1 MLDQIA
7 GRPSPSWRRSQVW
20 LVLLFWLSRFYL
32 SPSRGPRILW
42 LRRLNRFLQ
51 RKYTPWQIIL
61 ATCTLFYAVRHGD
74 VLLGLQAPE
83 PLARLYS
90 SDFYRATWIV
100 TALDAGFATAMSIRW
115 KWLRDIASLAF
126 SGYYLLFANDADEKL
141 RKFRAFCT
149 VEMLRITWEKQ
160 GNPYI
165 RFFTRRD
172 RPRINIRKKL
182 FLPRPKGSKY
192 SKPLTLHLFFA
203 GTEAELEASN
213 ELVMDIPGGGFICM
227 NPLHH
232 EERLLRW
239 AIRTKRVVISFDY
252 GKAPEYPY
260 PFAIDEMYDAYM
272 LLHQTKGRCIGMNR
286 NGEKDLKVLL
296 TGDSAGANIA
306 TAMVVK
312 IFEMR
317 TPAIGKPASNSSTI
331 DANSLPLP
339 VALNFAYPA
348 LSFHFTS
355 WMPSSDLRVLRSE
368 SKSDIASLLL
378 RQKDHLEHRSPLA
391 VVEDVEPA
399 RGKRP
404 NFTRRRTTSSGGGG
418 WPWTGA
424 SGKNKEKTLTGSKSF
439 STLTLGGRRASLA
452 GILGGDLS
460 TTSTTSRAE
469 GGEQGE
475 AATTGAESD
484 GSSPDECDKALE
496 DRVLWWDE
504 ADQPATPWSSAS
516 KSTQDELKRKVKED
530 EALVMGKEDGAGAA
544 GKEVG
549 EAKAVAR
556 RKKESAKEM
565 LAETRL
571 AMTSRTAF
579 FNDRIIS
586 PSMCRAMALLYV
598 GPRNAPDLHSDYHL
612 SPIFTPSHLLA
623 QFPPVYMSCG
633 ERDPLVDDTVI
644 FAGKLREAKEAR
656 KMDILAREARHGDG
670 LRMSTS
676 GRKRDPF
683 VDETEDD
690 WVRTSII
697 AGWSHGYLQMVSL
710 LPAAE
715 KVIAMHADWIVE
727 AFETAAEKELNN
739 QQQQLRLAAPARSS
753 SSTRTPTRTPASTG
767 AATRPE
773 HLTTNGILPD
783 MQPINVIPPTPVIT
797 DSTALAPSATPSP
810 QKDTLA
816 VHSAS
821 ALSDGEQEDDILT
834 FTPKRRR
841 GSSNAS
847 RSSRS
852 GGASPPTQP
861 YKSSPPLLS
870 PGADETIEVLDECVP
885 AMGGLH
891 LVTPA
896 ERALRDELLPG
907 GQQSHL
913 ALNSAPASRPTT
925 PGRRSA
931 SAQPGATS
939 GSSTATRTSRPE
951 RTLSLSPP
959 PAPSPR
965 TGRSPSASALP
976 QPQGAIFID
985 ARDLMRRRKEDV
997 VFGIVSGAGSRTSSP
1012 PPRKAGDGERGGA
1025 EEKEGARF
1033 DRRRT
1038 VE

>member
-1 MLDQIA
+1 MLDQLA

-32 SPSRGPRILW
+32 SPSRGPRVLW
-42 LRRLNRFLQ
+42 LRRLNRLLA

-126 SGYYLLFANDADEKL
+126 SGYYLLFANEADEKL

-149 VEMLRITWEKQ
+149 VEMLRTTWEKQ

-165 RFFTRRD
+165 RFFTRPD
-172 RPRINIRKKL
+172 RPRITIRKKL

-203 GTEAELEASN
+203 GTEAEVEASH

-260 PFAIDEMYDAYM
+260 PFAIDEMYDAYT

-317 TPAIGKPASNSSTI
+317 GP
-331 DANSLPLP
+331 DSLPLP

-355 WMPSSDLRVLRSE
+355 WMPSSDLRVLRTE
-368 SKSDIASLLL
+368 SRSDIASLLL

-404 NFTRRRTTSSGGGG
+404 NFVRRRTTSSGT
-418 WPWTGA
+418 WPWTSS
-424 SGKNKEKTLTGSKSF
+424 SGSNSKNRERTLTGSK
-439 STLTLGGRRASLA
+439 
-452 GILGGDLS
+452 
-460 TTSTTSRAE
+460 
-469 GGEQGE
+469 
-475 AATTGAESD
+475 
-484 GSSPDECDKALE
+484 K
-496 DRVLWWDE
+496 
-504 ADQPATPWSSAS
+504 
-516 KSTQDELKRKVKED
+516 
-530 EALVMGKEDGAGAA
+530 LVMSGGATAAAAVAGEEGGAGAA
-544 GKEVG
+544 KEG
-549 EAKAVAR
+549 GSKAIAK
-556 RKKESAKEM
+556 RKKGNEGEM
-565 LAETRL
+565 LGETRL

-676 GRKRDPF
+676 GKKRDPLL
-683 VDETEDD
+683 DEDEDD

-727 AFETAAEKELNN
+727 AFETAAAKELG
-739 QQQQLRLAAPARSS
+739 QQQIGLSAPDRNASFS
-753 SSTRTPTRTPASTG
+753 RTHGS
-767 AATRPE
+767 
-773 HLTTNGILPD
+773 
-783 MQPINVIPPTPVIT
+783 
-797 DSTALAPSATPSP
+797 
-810 QKDTLA
+810 
-816 VHSAS
+816 S
-821 ALSDGEQEDDILT
+821 ALSDAEDDDDILT
-834 FTPKRRR
+834 FTPKNRRS
-841 GSSNAS
+841 SSNAS
-847 RSSRS
+847 RSSKS
-852 GGASPPTQP
+852 GGASPPVPP
-861 YKSSPPLLS
+861 YKTSPP
-870 PGADETIEVLDECVP
+870 
-885 AMGGLH
+885 
-891 LVTPA
+891 
-896 ERALRDELLPG
+896 
-907 GQQSHL
+907 
-913 ALNSAPASRPTT
+913 
-925 PGRRSA
+925 
-931 SAQPGATS
+931 
-939 GSSTATRTSRPE
+939 
-951 RTLSLSPP
+951 TL
-959 PAPSPR
+959 
-965 TGRSPSASALP
+965 SPSADEL
-976 QPQGAIFID
+976 
-985 ARDLMRRRKEDV
+985 V
-997 VFGIVSGAGSRTSSP
+997 
-1012 PPRKAGDGERGGA
+1012 
-1025 EEKEGARF
+1025 
-1033 DRRRT
+1033 
-1038 VE
+1038 

>member
-42 LRRLNRFLQ
+42 LRRLNRLLAGKF
-51 RKYTPWQIIL
+51 TPWQIIL

-100 TALDAGFATAMSIRW
+100 TALDAGFATAMSLRW

-126 SGYYLLFANDADEKL
+126 SGYYLLFANEADEKL

-149 VEMLRITWEKQ
+149 VEMLRTTWEKQ

-172 RPRINIRKKL
+172 RPRISIRKKL

-203 GTEAELEASN
+203 GTQAELEAAN

-227 NPLHH
+227 NPMHH

-260 PFAIDEMYDAYM
+260 PFAIDEMYDAYT

-286 NGEKDLKVLL
+286 NGQKDLKVLL

-317 TPAIGKPASNSSTI
+317 SSLDGKRVSKAGAGH
-331 DANSLPLP
+331 DADSLPLP

-368 SKSDIASLLL
+368 SRSDIASLLL

-391 VVEDVEPA
+391 VVEDIEPA

-404 NFTRRRTTSSGGGG
+404 SFTRRRTTSSGGV
-418 WPWTGA
+418 WPWSSGA
-424 SGKNKEKTLTGSKSF
+424 GGNKNKERALTGSKSF
-439 STLTLGGRRASLA
+439 STLTFGRRRSSL
-452 GILGGDLS
+452 
-460 TTSTTSRAE
+460 
-469 GGEQGE
+469 
-475 AATTGAESD
+475 TGAVTDPDEATADKDDGTDSE
-484 GSSPDECDKALE
+484 GSSPDESEKALE
-496 DRVLWWDE
+496 DRILWWDE

-530 EALVMGKEDGAGAA
+530 EALVMSGSGSTVEDGDNASDG
-544 GKEVG
+544 GKV
-549 EAKAVAR
+549 AVA
-556 RKKESAKEM
+556 KGQKGSEGEM
-565 LAETRL
+565 LTETRL

-644 FAGKLREAKEAR
+644 FAGKIREAKEAR

-676 GRKRDPF
+676 GKKRDPL
-683 VDETEDD
+683 VDENEDD
-690 WVRTSII
+690 WVRTCII

-715 KVIAMHADWIVE
+715 RVIAMHADWIVE
-727 AFETAAEKELNN
+727 AFETAAEKEFA
-739 QQQQLRLAAPARSS
+739 QQPLGLPAPDNASRSARGGAQPAPEAQARLEVVPSS
-753 SSTRTPTRTPASTG
+753 VS
-767 AATRPE
+767 
-773 HLTTNGILPD
+773 PD
-783 MQPINVIPPTPVIT
+783 AQPVNVIPPTPVIADT
-797 DSTALAPSATPSP
+797 VPLAPSTTASP

-816 VHSAS
+816 VHGSS
-821 ALSDGEQEDDILT
+821 ALSDGEDEDEILT
-834 FTPKRRR
+834 FTPKNRRT
-841 GSSNAS
+841 SSNAS
-847 RSSRS
+847 RGSNS
-852 GGASPPTQP
+852 GGATPPSAINKASPSTQ
-861 YKSSPPLLS
+861 SPSAEETGAGSAHGIPA
-870 PGADETIEVLDECVP
+870 PG
-885 AMGGLH
+885 H
-891 LVTPA
+891 LVTTV
-896 ERALRDELLPG
+896 ERAMRDETHGRVP
-907 GQQSHL
+907 L
-913 ALNSAPASRPTT
+913 APSTSSAP
-925 PGRRSA
+925 
-931 SAQPGATS
+931 
-939 GSSTATRTSRPE
+939 TSRPSTPS
-951 RTLSLSPP
+951 RDALSSSPASNASAPPPSSSPTSGNRVSRPARALSLSPP
-959 PAPSPR
+959 PAGTPR
-965 TGRSPSASALP
+965 TGRSPSGSALP
-976 QPQGAIFID
+976 QPQGAVFID

-997 VFGIVSGAGSRTSSP
+997 VYGIVSGTASRTSSP
-1012 PPRKAGDGERGGA
+1012 LPARKTSDNVRASSAHPAGHEER
-1025 EEKEGARF
+1025 EGARF

-1038 VE
+1038 LE